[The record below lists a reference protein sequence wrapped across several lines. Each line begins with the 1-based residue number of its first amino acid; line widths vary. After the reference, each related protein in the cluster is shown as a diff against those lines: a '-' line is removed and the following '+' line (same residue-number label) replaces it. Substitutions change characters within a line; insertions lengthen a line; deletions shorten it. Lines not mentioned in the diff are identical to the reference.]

1 MPEVLMALAAGL
13 TPSASALAR
22 WAIRLSTF
30 MGVSS
35 LCSSGACA
43 ACTINAWKTARGAG
57 TALETMSHGVASGS
71 GTYSEACR
79 PSSRK
84 CGMPLP

>member
-1 MPEVLMALAAGL
+1 MPEVLIALATGL
-13 TPSASALAR
+13 TPAASARAR
-22 WAIRLSTF
+22 SAIRASTL

-43 ACTINAWKTARGAG
+43 ACTINASRIARGAG
-57 TALETMSHGVASGS
+57 TALDMMSHCVASGI